1 MATAETLAFLARGEI
16 TIKGRLPRAS
26 NATFLVEV
34 TADGLKALAVYK
46 PGRGE
51 RPLWDFPPCLYRREV
66 AAYLLS
72 EALGWGLVPPT
83 LEREGPLGPGSLQAF
98 IAADFEQHYFTLRD
112 DPRRHDLLRKVCAF
126 DLVANNADRKSG
138 HCLLGP
144 DGGIYAVDNGLTF
157 HVEPKLRTVIWDF
170 GGKVIPRP
178 ILKDLKRLVARGL
191 PEKLAA
197 LLDDEEREAVL
208 VRALGMVEAG
218 RFPSYP
224 GGFSLPW
231 PPV

>member
-1 MATAETLAFLARGEI
+1 
-16 TIKGRLPRAS
+16 
-26 NATFLVEV
+26 
-34 TADGLKALAVYK
+34 
-46 PGRGE
+46 
-51 RPLWDFPPCLYRREV
+51 
-66 AAYLLS
+66 
-72 EALGWGLVPPT
+72 
-83 LEREGPLGPGSLQAF
+83 
-98 IAADFEQHYFTLRD
+98 
-112 DPRRHDLLRKVCAF
+112 
-126 DLVANNADRKSG
+126 
-138 HCLLGP
+138 
-144 DGGIYAVDNGLTF
+144 
-157 HVEPKLRTVIWDF
+157 
-170 GGKVIPRP
+170 VIPRP

>member
-1 MATAETLAFLARGEI
+1 MATAETLALLARGEI
-16 TIKGRLPRAS
+16 TIRGRLPRAS

-34 TADGLKALAVYK
+34 TADDAKSLAVYK

-51 RPLWDFPPCLYRREV
+51 RPLWDFPPSLYRREV

-98 IAADFEQHYFTLRD
+98 VAADFEQHYFTLRD
-112 DPRRHDLLRKVCAF
+112 DPARHDRLRKICAF

-138 HCLLGP
+138 HCLLGH

-170 GGKVIPRP
+170 GGKAIPKP
-178 ILKDLKRLVARGL
+178 VLKDLTRLVEQGVPAS
-191 PEKLAA
+191 LAA
-197 LLDDEEREAVL
+197 LLDAEEVEALL
-208 VRALGMVEAG
+208 VRAQGMVESR
-218 RFPSYP
+218 RFPAFP